1 MNKNLQGRRSAAW
14 MALLLALA
22 ACGGGSGPP
31 PSASA
36 TPARAAADARV
47 TLAAYSRER
56 VAGVPAAAAPDA
68 APDAVLSAAL
78 ALALPPLQGWLHTT
92 SGGIW
97 YAEAA
102 VVLPALQAARLD
114 VLRAAAAGSTLA
126 EVEAAL
132 PAAASDH
139 ATQVLLDGVAR
150 RLWAPAS
157 ARFNR
162 SFLKSTDRRGSAFEP
177 WRAAVFVDWSDAAA
191 DLAEFGDA
199 DGLELSAQTRL
210 LIGQSVSAH
219 APVAGQMTAFEG
231 VGEHTRGGWYTA
243 PMLALEGPGGTLR
256 GVDHVATATWVGETL
271 WVSLRPP
278 GDEPLFDGLSPATL
292 GAALLAAW
300 SAFPAPEAVSSRST
314 QIWPQLTMMLDNRSR
329 RPPGIEL
336 PYHEVQADLSGLDGG
351 GTFLTETTRP
361 ASLAIDT
368 QGLRIVG
375 ELAMAFTFSVANQH
389 GGGSYGIN
397 SELLLVPSI
406 VFPGPC
412 PRATA
417 DWRGA
422 YLALID
428 RAGRLLLVAT
438 LPDVGRGTTAC
449 RPI

>member
-1 MNKNLQGRRSAAW
+1 MNKNLHGRRSAAW
-14 MALLLALA
+14 MVLLLALA

-31 PSASA
+31 PSANASA
-36 TPARAAADARV
+36 KAAADARV

-56 VAGVPAAAAPDA
+56 VAGAPAAAAPAA

-139 ATQVLLDGVAR
+139 ATQVLLDGVSR

-157 ARFNR
+157 AQFNR
-162 SFLKSTDRRGSAFEP
+162 SFLQSTDRGGLALEP
-177 WRAAVFVDWSDAAA
+177 WRAAVFADWSAAAA

-210 LIGQSVSAH
+210 LIGQSVSTH

-231 VGEHTRGGWYTA
+231 VGEHARGGWYTA

-256 GVDHVATATWVGETL
+256 GVDHVATATWVGEYL

-278 GDEPLFDGLSPATL
+278 GNEPLFEGLSPATL

-300 SAFPAPEAVSSRST
+300 SAFPAPEGVSSRST
-314 QIWPQLTMMLDNRSR
+314 QIWPQLTKVLDNRSR

-336 PYHEVQADLSGLDGG
+336 PYYEVQADLSGLDGG
-351 GTFLTETTRP
+351 GTFLAETTRP
-361 ASLAIDT
+361 ASLTIDT

-389 GGGSYGIN
+389 GGDSQYGSWTLIT
-397 SELLLVPSI
+397 SSQDTTPS
-406 VFPGPC
+406 PC
-412 PRATA
+412 PRAAA

-438 LPDVGRGTTAC
+438 LPEVGRGATAC